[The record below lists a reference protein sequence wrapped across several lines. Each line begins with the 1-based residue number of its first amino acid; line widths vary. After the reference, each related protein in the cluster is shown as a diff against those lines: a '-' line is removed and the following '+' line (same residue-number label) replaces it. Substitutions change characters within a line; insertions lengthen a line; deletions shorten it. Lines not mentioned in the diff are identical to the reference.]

1 MELNA
6 FKRLL
11 EIGGNQLTY
20 EEQQELLQTIELIDK
35 MVKEIKSYVNL
46 SAVEI
51 LALNEKIKQ
60 DQETIRYLKDRVGL
74 LERTLQAN
82 R

>member
-20 EEQQELLQTIELIDK
+20 EEQQELLQMIELVDK

-51 LALNEKIKQ
+51 LALNEKIKR

>member
-20 EEQQELLQTIELIDK
+20 EEQQELLQMIELVDK

>member
-11 EIGGNQLTY
+11 EIGGNQLTN
-20 EEQQELLQTIELIDK
+20 EEQEELLLTVELIDK
-35 MVKEIKSYVNL
+35 TLKHIKTYVNL
-46 SAVEI
+46 SAMEI
-51 LALNEKIKQ
+51 LALNETIKQ